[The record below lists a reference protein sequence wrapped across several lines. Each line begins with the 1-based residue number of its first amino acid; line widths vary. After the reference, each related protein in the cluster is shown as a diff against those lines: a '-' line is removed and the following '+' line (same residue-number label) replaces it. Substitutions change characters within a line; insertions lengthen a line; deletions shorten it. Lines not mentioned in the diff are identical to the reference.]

1 MWRRALQWLEK
12 NEGLIFLIILAIILR
27 VPSLYEPYWYGDEG
41 IYLVM
46 GQALRKGLVF
56 YRDIHDNK
64 PPLLYLLGAIAG
76 NVFWFRTILMV
87 WFGATIVVFF
97 RLMQVLLPKNIKSW
111 YLSTIMLILG
121 TTILE
126 GNIANAEIFMIGPI
140 MAGMLL
146 ALLQITNNKSQASNK
161 NKQLMIGGLFS
172 IAFLFKVPAGFDFGA
187 LLLWWIIWK
196 KKKLKH
202 ILLGFSI
209 PIGLTL
215 IYYRLAGGLERY
227 VRSALLQNIGYLSS
241 WKSSQSGLMIRGG
254 ILILMLILFYKA
266 AKKFNFSVKVKL
278 IIVWFL
284 MALFGALLSERP
296 YPHYLIQPM
305 VPGVILLSYLI
316 FSKRK
321 VLKSIILIL
330 FLLAGISYYQIKFW
344 HYPVFTYYQNFGKYV
359 LGRKSKEEYN
369 SFFDWRVN
377 QTYKVAEYLRKKT
390 FPDEKIF
397 IWGDEPYIY
406 ALAKKLPIGKYAVA
420 YHIVDFN
427 GYEETVE
434 AWDKYKP
441 RIVIVMEYEK
451 RQFPEMEA
459 RLKNDYLLI
468 KKIDKALIYKRING
482 KNGKT

>member
-1 MWRRALQWLEK
+1 MWRRIWQWLEK
-12 NEGLIFLIILAIILR
+12 NEGLIFLIILTIILR

-76 NVFWFRTILMV
+76 NVFWFRAILIA
-87 WFGATIVVFF
+87 WFGATTVVFF
-97 RLMQVLLPKNIKSW
+97 RLMQVLLPKNKKSW
-111 YLSTIMLILG
+111 YLSTLVLILG
-121 TTILE
+121 TTLLE
-126 GNIANAEIFMIGPI
+126 GNVANAEIFMIGPI
-140 MAGMLL
+140 IAAMLL
-146 ALLQITNNKSQASNK
+146 GLQKSQNK
-161 NKQLMIGGLFS
+161 RKSLGIGLLFS
-172 IAFLFKVPAGFDFGA
+172 MAFLFKVPAGFDFGA
-187 LLLWWIIWK
+187 FLLWWVIWK

-215 IYYRLAGGLERY
+215 IYYRLAGGFERY

-254 ILILMLILFYKA
+254 ILIVMLILLYKVA
-266 AKKFNFSVKVKL
+266 RKFRLSTKVKL
-278 IIVWFL
+278 VIIWFL

-305 VPGVILLSYLI
+305 VPGAILLSYLL

-330 FLLAGISYYQIKFW
+330 SLLAGINYYQIKFW
-344 HYPVFTYYQNFGKYV
+344 HYPVSAYYQNFGEYV
-359 LGRKSKEEYN
+359 LKRKNKEEYN

-406 ALAKKLPIGKYAVA
+406 ALAKKLPIGRYTVA

-427 GYEETVE
+427 GYKETIKS
-434 AWDKYKP
+434 WDEYNP
-441 RIVIVMEYEK
+441 RMVVVMTYEK
-451 RQFPEMEA
+451 REFPEMEA
-459 RLKNDYLLI
+459 RLKNDYLLVE
-468 KKIDKALIYKRING
+468 KIDQAWIYKRING
-482 KNGKT
+482 KK

>member
-1 MWRRALQWLEK
+1 MRRRTLQWLEK

-76 NVFWFRTILMV
+76 NVFWFRTILML

-111 YLSTIMLILG
+111 YLSTLALILG
-121 TTILE
+121 TTLLE
-126 GNIANAEIFMIGPI
+126 GNVANAEIFMIGPI
-140 MAGMLL
+140 IAGMLL
-146 ALLQITNNKSQASNK
+146 AFLQKTNNKSQASNK
-161 NKQLMIGGLFS
+161 KRLLMIGGLFS
-172 IAFLFKVPAGFDFGA
+172 VAFLFKVPAGFDFGA

-241 WKSSQSGLMIRGG
+241 WKSSQSGLLIRGG
-254 ILILMLILFYKA
+254 ILILMLILFYRT
-266 AKKFNFSVKVKL
+266 AKKFNLSAKVKL
-278 IIVWFL
+278 IIIWFL

-296 YPHYLIQPM
+296 YPHYLIQPI

-330 FLLAGISYYQIKFW
+330 SLLGQIC
-344 HYPVFTYYQNFGKYV
+344 FGK
-359 LGRKSKEEYN
+359 
-369 SFFDWRVN
+369 
-377 QTYKVAEYLRKKT
+377 KKQR
-390 FPDEKIF
+390 
-397 IWGDEPYIY
+397 
-406 ALAKKLPIGKYAVA
+406 
-420 YHIVDFN
+420 
-427 GYEETVE
+427 
-434 AWDKYKP
+434 
-441 RIVIVMEYEK
+441 RI
-451 RQFPEMEA
+451 
-459 RLKNDYLLI
+459 
-468 KKIDKALIYKRING
+468 
-482 KNGKT
+482 